1 MHSKR
6 DVLFIYTNINAFHS
20 DTYSFGIA
28 YLSSVLKNNG
38 FSTMLEIVKSKD
50 DYERVLRT
58 VLEYRPK
65 VVGFTSVSS
74 QFVFVFDL
82 AKKIRDIYEC
92 VIVCGGVHPTIFPD
106 CIFSAPSFD
115 GFFIG
120 ESEFSFLDFVSK
132 VVKKDNYKDVDNFY
146 YLCGSK
152 LIKNRLKPRINSLA
166 ELPFPDRDIYNY
178 QSMID
183 EDNGVARIMTSRGC
197 PFNCTY
203 CSNHAIARAYEN
215 NKNIIRYNTVEKSMA
230 EIEMLK
236 SKYKFDKL
244 WFMDDLFILNRE
256 WLDVFLHEYKK
267 RFDIPFMCQI
277 RPNVCTRDAIFK
289 LKEAGCYKIFLAVE
303 SANDYIRNVVMK
315 RNITKTQLENTFK
328 WAKEAGIETLS
339 VNIIG
344 VPGETEATIM
354 ETIDFNRRMN
364 PTIAGV
370 NIYSP
375 YEGTEL
381 GDYCRKEGLIRDTNL
396 HRFFDRRQ
404 SRLVL
409 PTISSSKLM
418 RLYDRFQYLVYKD
431 VDLEK
436 SRQFLLEMWVKRY
449 IKLENNILYGFLFKF
464 IRKIKIAR
472 LARFIYKKMLFNR
485 I

>member
-1 MHSKR
+1 MIKDV

-20 DTYSFGIA
+20 DTYSFGIG

-74 QFVFVFDL
+74 QFVFVSDL

-106 CIFSAPSFD
+106 CLLSARSLD
-115 GFFIG
+115 GVFIG
-120 ESEFSFLDFVSK
+120 ESEFSFLDFVSR
-132 VVKKDNYKDVDNFY
+132 VVKKENCKDVDNFC
-146 YLCGSK
+146 YLYGDK
-152 LIKNRLKPRINSLA
+152 LIKNRLKPKIKNLT
-166 ELPFPDRDIYNY
+166 ELPFPDRDIYSY

-197 PFNCTY
+197 PFHCTY
-203 CSNHAIARAYEN
+203 CSNHAIARVYEN
-215 NKNIIRYNTVEKSMA
+215 DKNTIRYNTVEKSIA

-236 SKYKFDKL
+236 SKYKFEKL
-244 WFMDDLFILNRE
+244 WFVDDLFILNRE
-256 WLDVFLHEYKK
+256 WLYVFLHEHKK
-267 RFDIPFMCQI
+267 HFDIPFMCQI
-277 RPNVCTRDAIFK
+277 RPDVCTRDIIFK

-315 RNITKTQLENTFK
+315 RNITKTQLTNTFK

-344 VPGETEATIM
+344 VPGETEATII
-354 ETIDFNRRMN
+354 ETICFNRSMN

-381 GDYCRKEGLIRDTNL
+381 GDYCRKEGLVRNINP
-396 HRFFDRRQ
+396 HNFFDRRQ

-409 PTISSSKLM
+409 PTISNAKLM
-418 RLYDRFQYLVYKD
+418 KLYDRFQYLVYKD
-431 VDLEK
+431 IDLVK
-436 SRQFLLEMWVKRY
+436 SRQFFLDMWARRY
-449 IKLENNILYGFLFKF
+449 NRLENNILYGFLFKF
-464 IRKIKIAR
+464 IRKIKIT
-472 LARFIYKKMLFNR
+472 RFISRKMLFKR
-485 I
+485 RV